1 MYLLYMHAYRKVYRC
16 EMTEPQKRQNMYIH
30 NLSLIERF
38 ILSNERGFK
47 IVKLNEFEWDAI
59 DFFLFVIV
67 SH

>member
-1 MYLLYMHAYRKVYRC
+1 
-16 EMTEPQKRQNMYIH
+16 MTEPQKRQNMYIN

-47 IVKLNEFEWDAI
+47 IIKLNEFEWDAI